1 MTDPPAEVRDAVER
15 FFRADRARAL
25 AALIRGLGDFEL
37 AEDALSEAIASALRT
52 WPGDGVPRDPLA
64 WVVTVARRL
73 AVDRIRRAKV
83 GQAKYERLAREP
95 SRPEPEPGVPDAL
108 EKVGDDRLALLFTCC
123 HPALAL
129 EARVALTLQAVG
141 GLTAAQI
148 ARAFLVA
155 EATMAQRLV
164 RAKRKIRRA
173 GIRFAVPESDPAALE
188 ERLAAVLAVLYL
200 IFTEGYLATS
210 GAGLLRPALCAEAIR
225 LGKLLAILL
234 PGQPEVLGL
243 VALMLLQD
251 ARRDTRTDAA
261 GDLVLLEDQDRARW
275 DAAEIAEGLALVET
289 ALRQGRPGAYQLQA
303 AIAAVHAQAARAEDT
318 DWPQIVALYAE
329 LCRRAPSPVAELNHA
344 VAVAMAHGPAA
355 GLELLDGLAE
365 AGELAGYR
373 LYHSARGDLLRR
385 LGHAEDAAD
394 AYSRALALATNDAER
409 RFLSRRLDA
418 LERPRAR

>member
-1 MTDPPAEVRDAVER
+1 VVDPPAEVRDAVER
-15 FFRADRARAL
+15 LYRADRARAL
-25 AALIRGLGDFEL
+25 AALIRALGDFEL
-37 AEDALSEAIASALRT
+37 AEDALSEALAVALRS
-52 WPGDGVPRDPLA
+52 WAADGLPRDPLA

-73 AVDRIRRAKV
+73 ALDWIRRAKV
-83 GQAKYERLAREP
+83 GRAKYEQVAREP
-95 SRPEPEPGVPDAL
+95 VRPEPPPSEPDGL

-123 HPALAL
+123 HPALAP

-155 EATMAQRLV
+155 EPTMAQRLV
-164 RAKRKIRRA
+164 RAKRKIRRT
-173 GIRFAVPESDPAALE
+173 GIRFEVPESDPEALAR
-188 ERLAAVLAVLYL
+188 RLSGVLTVLYL

-225 LGKLLAILL
+225 LGKLLAVLL

-251 ARRDTRTDAA
+251 TRRDARTDAE
-261 GDLVLLEDQDRARW
+261 GDLVLLADQDRSRW

-289 ALRQGRPGAYQLQA
+289 ALRAGRPGPYQLQA

-329 LCRRAPSPVAELNHA
+329 LCRHAPSPVTELNRA
-344 VAVAMAHGPAA
+344 VAVAMAYGPAA
-355 GLELLDGLAE
+355 GLELLDGLEGSA
-365 AGELAGYR
+365 ELAGYR
-373 LYHSARGDLLRR
+373 LYHSARGELLRR
-385 LGHAEDAAD
+385 LGRAEDAAG
-394 AYSRALALATNDAER
+394 AYTRALALATNDAER
-409 RFLSRRLDA
+409 RFLRGRLA
-418 LERPRAR
+418 GLGAPT